1 MLLNIKNNLKYI
13 LIIFLFLQFGCG
25 DSTKKKMGIINSPP
39 DEFQVYKQKE
49 LSVPPNF
56 ELRAPGSENSN
67 NNIEE
72 EAFLFT
78 NDEKAELSIND
89 EILLM
94 SVGKNE
100 VNSDIREIIDEDNSL
115 KELDKS
121 TLDKILDFEPIFEA
135 DKKENIINASEEKER
150 LEKIKSEINDID
162 ADVKEIE
169 NTNDKGEQKFEQTSL
184 HSIATENDEN
194 RKPLADKNNKVDEED
209 SFLDKILDFDLFG
222 SDDEEPDSENQRD
235 STFFNKEKK
244 KSE

>member
-1 MLLNIKNNLKYI
+1 M
-13 LIIFLFLQFGCG
+13 QFGCG
-25 DSTKKKMGIINSPP
+25 DSAKKKMGIINSPP

-72 EAFLFT
+72 ETFLFT
-78 NDEKAELSIND
+78 NDEKGELSIHD

-162 ADVKEIE
+162 ADIKEIE

-222 SDDEEPDSENQRD
+222 SDDEEPVSENQRD

>member
-1 MLLNIKNNLKYI
+1 MIGLPNSEKPILRAYSICSPNWDEKLEFYSIIVKNGPLTSKLKNIK
-13 LIIFLFLQFGCG
+13 
-25 DSTKKKMGIINSPP
+25 
-39 DEFQVYKQKE
+39 
-49 LSVPPNF
+49 
-56 ELRAPGSENSN
+56 
-67 NNIEE
+67 
-72 EAFLFT
+72 
-78 NDEKAELSIND
+78 IND

-194 RKPLADKNNKVDEED
+194 RKPLVDKNNKVDEED

-222 SDDEEPDSENQRD
+222 SDDEEPESENQRD